1 MTCRARN
8 ATSEFALGLIQAA
21 IFNGNAPAARRFRRN
36 VLRNP
41 CRWLFRCVATIGVVA
56 GFLSCTPPTRHTT
69 APAHNANIDSSQ
81 RVDDERVATLLAPTP
96 GAGFR
101 LGGDN
106 PNSARNFQIERKTPA
121 LPRSDGELQF
131 WTVAAHESDYASGG
145 SGKTTR
151 LHVYAT
157 GGQQTYTWKTQ
168 KGFLATPSDLRNQEF
183 IAFVRV
189 HGITDPRRAAITLK
203 IRGGA
208 HTAKNPDLA
217 SCTMVTFQSASTGA
231 VARFGKEL
239 THPNYD
245 YVALT
250 PAFDATL
257 NGNRWFGKLL
267 ATVHQTAQLRRQ
279 SALLDNDPFDPATGR
294 RATTGNY
301 SPSSSMSKA
310 SARASTTNWRMGRLA
325 NNFANRRRQQFGF
338 YIDQS
343 PRSNP
348 R

>member
-1 MTCRARN
+1 MPRLRN
-8 ATSEFALGLIQAA
+8 ATSEFAEGLIQAA
-21 IFNGNAPAARRFRRN
+21 IVNGNAPAARRFRRN
-36 VLRNP
+36 ALRNP
-41 CRWLFRCVATIGVVA
+41 CRWLFRCGATIGVVA
-56 GFLSCTPPTRHTT
+56 GFFSCTPPTRHTT

-81 RVDDERVATLLAPTP
+81 RVDDERVATLLAPAP

-131 WTVAAHESDYASGG
+131 WTVAAHEIDYASGG

-151 LHVYAT
+151 LHIYAS
-157 GGQQTYTWKTQ
+157 GGQQAYTWKTQ
-168 KGFLATPSDLRNQEF
+168 KGYLATPSDMRNLEF

-217 SCTMVTFQSASTGA
+217 SCTMMTFQSASTGA

-239 THPNYD
+239 THPIYD

-250 PAFDATL
+250 PAFGAAL
-257 NGNRWFGKLL
+257 NENRWFGLKLL
-267 ATVHQTAQLRRQ
+267 SYSSPGRPARVVNRLY
-279 SALLDNDPFDPATGR
+279 LDNDPFEPATGR
-294 RATTGNY
+294 PRN
-301 SPSSSMSKA
+301 
-310 SARASTTNWRMGRLA
+310 NWKLFSEFVDVEGVEHGQVRQTCGLGRLA
-325 NNFANRRRQQFGF
+325 NNFAN
-338 YIDQS
+338 
-343 PRSNP
+343 
-348 R
+348 